1 MRIVQTLLPAVAAL
15 AAGAAVPAAA
25 NAAASAPKATVAY
38 ADLDLATAA
47 GRTELNARI
56 DQAARALCTPE
67 SLTGSRIP
75 TPDRE
80 CLVAMRKQIAG
91 QVDAK
96 RKRALA
102 AAESP
107 EAAHN

>member
-1 MRIVQTLLPAVAAL
+1 MRILQTLLPAVAAL
-15 AAGAAVPAAA
+15 AAGAAVSTAAHAQAPA
-25 NAAASAPKATVAY
+25 PTATVAY
-38 ADLDLATAA
+38 ADLDLATPS

-56 DQAARALCTPE
+56 DRASRALCTPD

-75 TPDRE
+75 TPDRD

-91 QVDAK
+91 QIDAK

-102 AAESP
+102 AAENP